1 MQDIEIEEP
10 VDEQRIFVVGPD
22 PIATTLA
29 VQMNQT
35 LEAECYVCTKPY
47 RQLMGQ
53 YNVTAVLAPGWETTE
68 YRVTPLQDVMLDKG
82 VMGAGELPDPSVNG
96 QTMLSFFNEQQITYR
111 FIDEHGANADPHG
124 V

>member
-1 MQDIEIEEP
+1 MQDIDTAEA

-22 PIATTLA
+22 PLATNLA
-29 VQMNQT
+29 LFLKTTV
-35 LEAECYVCTKPY
+35 EAECYVCTKPY

-53 YNVTAVLAPGWETTE
+53 YKVTAVLAPGWEKTE

-111 FIDEHGANADPHG
+111 FID
-124 V
+124 

>member
-1 MQDIEIEEP
+1 MQDIDTAEA

-22 PIATTLA
+22 PLATNLA
-29 VQMNQT
+29 LFLKTTV
-35 LEAECYVCTKPY
+35 EAECYVCTKPY

-53 YNVTAVLAPGWETTE
+53 YKVTAVLAPGWEKTE

-111 FIDEHGANADPHG
+111 FIDEHGAAAVAH
-124 V
+124 

>member
-1 MQDIEIEEP
+1 MQDIDTAEA

-22 PIATTLA
+22 PLATNLA
-29 VQMNQT
+29 LFLKTTV
-35 LEAECYVCTKPY
+35 EAECYVCTKPY

-53 YNVTAVLAPGWETTE
+53 YKVTAVLAPGWEKTE
-68 YRVTPLQDVMLDKG
+68 YRVTPLQDVMLDQG

-111 FIDEHGANADPHG
+111 FIDEHGADADPHG

>member
-1 MQDIEIEEP
+1 MQDIDTAEA

-22 PIATTLA
+22 PLATNLA
-29 VQMNQT
+29 LFLNTTV
-35 LEAECYVCTKPY
+35 EAECYVCTKTY

-53 YNVTAVLAPGWETTE
+53 YKVTAVLAPGWEKTE

-111 FIDEHGANADPHG
+111 FIDEHGADADPHG

>member
-1 MQDIEIEEP
+1 MQDIDTAEA

-22 PIATTLA
+22 PLATNLA
-29 VQMNQT
+29 LFLKTTV
-35 LEAECYVCTKPY
+35 EAECYVCTKPY

-53 YNVTAVLAPGWETTE
+53 YNVKAVLAPGWEKTE

-96 QTMLSFFNEQQITYR
+96 QTMLSFFNEQQISYR
-111 FIDEHGANADPHG
+111 FIGEHGADAEPHG